1 MFKNGFV
8 PVEIKKK
15 TTYAA
20 LKDECLPSED
30 KLFLGDIFLLSHNSS
45 VNVITNI
52 VDFLI
57 SSIRE

>member
-1 MFKNGFV
+1 MFKNVFV

-15 TTYAA
+15 YAA

-30 KLFLGDIFLLSHNSS
+30 KLFHGDIFHLSHNSS